1 MALRTAPIVA
11 GSLIGGYL
19 VARETKKRQLGGV
32 VLAAGGVIAAREWA
46 ARVGTAKMFALLAVY
61 LLGFGAS
68 HPLAKKIGAWPAV
81 FTAAGAS
88 AVAAAWALLFTGL
101 FELFLHADLHTP
113 RWLGWIVQRPEMHRV
128 HHAHGHH
135 AQNYGLPIW
144 DALFGTLDNPRE
156 WPDRCG
162 FDEDKSAQVH
172 AMLMGRDVH
181 RG

>member
-61 LLGFGAS
+61 LLGFGSS

-88 AVAAAWALLFTGL
+88 AVAA
-101 FELFLHADLHTP
+101 HVVSD
-113 RWLGWIVQRPEMHRV
+113 
-128 HHAHGHH
+128 
-135 AQNYGLPIW
+135 
-144 DALFGTLDNPRE
+144 
-156 WPDRCG
+156 
-162 FDEDKSAQVH
+162 SA
-172 AMLMGRDVH
+172 A
-181 RG
+181 